1 MTSLEARL
9 REVRA
14 TGRKAFVPYFM
25 AGASEEWV
33 HHVEAAV
40 AGGADAIEIG
50 LPFSDPMMDGVVIQ
64 EAGLRALQRG
74 TTIES
79 VLQELASIDCDIPLV
94 AMTYYNIFLHYGL
107 ERSAGRLRESG
118 LSGAIVPDLSLEE
131 SGEWRTACDTH
142 DVATIFL
149 AAPSTPPARCKDI
162 AAHSEGFIYASAR
175 MAVTGASSEEND
187 AERVVASL
195 REESDVPIYVGI
207 GISTPEQAARAA
219 SFADGAI
226 VGAALVKIILDGANV
241 SEVEKFVRSF
251 RNALD

>member
-1 MTSLEARL
+1 
-9 REVRA
+9 
-14 TGRKAFVPYFM
+14 
-25 AGASEEWV
+25 
-33 HHVEAAV
+33 
-40 AGGADAIEIG
+40 
-50 LPFSDPMMDGVVIQ
+50 
-64 EAGLRALQRG
+64 
-74 TTIES
+74 
-79 VLQELASIDCDIPLV
+79 ELASIDCDVPLV

-131 SGEWRTACDTH
+131 SGEWRTACHTH

-149 AAPSTPPARCKDI
+149 AAPSTPPARCEDI

-226 VGAALVKIILDGANV
+226 VGAALVKVILDGANV